1 MRRHAVNPIS
11 TSVSL
16 LAVVAVSLVGCG
28 SSTSHSATAARA
40 GAKSSGPARA
50 QFIATADG
58 ICHEG
63 DLAEQPLA
71 AKREAIIAMG
81 LSDEATA
88 KKLVPIYQADITKY
102 RAFMS
107 RMAQIPQPVAD
118 QEALRKIT
126 IAREDVMA
134 GIVHEAQV
142 LEHFDNEAWKATTK
156 ERGEAN
162 QHLFALEQGYG
173 FKICGTGLK
182 REHKAAKAPSG
193 LKIGEPAT
201 IGSLVIRATSFERHN
216 SNGTE
221 ATWRATM
228 SVKNNGSQGVTPFCR
243 IGEEYASLLDNKG
256 RVYRTQPREVTA
268 PHNCET
274 IEPGLEIQGIT
285 LDFKMPADAAPATL
299 NLWGESQYEANAR
312 AWVVGTG

>member
-1 MRRHAVNPIS
+1 MRPRSVNPIS
-11 TSVSL
+11 PSVPL

-28 SSTSHSATAARA
+28 SSTSHNTTSAGT
-40 GAKSSGPARA
+40 GAKPSGPTRA
-50 QFIATADG
+50 QYITTADG
-58 ICHEG
+58 ICRESN
-63 DLAEQPLA
+63 LADQPLA
-71 AKREAIIAMG
+71 AKREAIVAMG
-81 LSDEATA
+81 LSVEATA
-88 KKLVPIYQADITKY
+88 QKLVPIYQAAITKY

-107 RMAQIPQPVAD
+107 RMAQIPQPAAD
-118 QEALRKIT
+118 QETLKRIT
-126 IAREDVMA
+126 IAREDVVA
-134 GIVHEAQV
+134 GMVHEAQI
-142 LEHFDNEAWKATTK
+142 LEHFDNEAMKAATK
-156 ERGEAN
+156 ESGEAT
-162 QHLFALEQGYG
+162 QHLYTLEQGYG

-182 REHKAAKAPSG
+182 GEHKAVKAPSG

-201 IGSLVIRATSFERHN
+201 IGSLIIRATSFERHN

-221 ATWRATM
+221 ATWRATI

-285 LDFKMPADAAPATL
+285 LDFKMPADDTPATL
-299 NLWGESQYEANAR
+299 NLWGESQYEADAR
-312 AWVVGTG
+312 AWVVGAG

>member
-1 MRRHAVNPIS
+1 
-11 TSVSL
+11 
-16 LAVVAVSLVGCG
+16 
-28 SSTSHSATAARA
+28 
-40 GAKSSGPARA
+40 
-50 QFIATADG
+50 
-58 ICHEG
+58 
-63 DLAEQPLA
+63 
-71 AKREAIIAMG
+71 MG

-88 KKLVPIYQADITKY
+88 QKLVPIYHVDIAKY

-107 RMAQIPQPVAD
+107 RMAQIPQPAAD
-118 QEALRKIT
+118 QEALRKVA

-182 REHKAAKAPSG
+182 REHKAVKAPSG

-221 ATWRATM
+221 ATWRATI

-274 IEPGLEIQGIT
+274 IEPGLEIQGVT
-285 LDFKMPADAAPATL
+285 LDFKMPADARPATL